1 MVDLPLLEGKQNS
14 WNFGQGPKSE
24 KHLLEQW
31 QVSSMT
37 MVPFPAQ
44 QVRTVLGDPLK
55 VLDGI

>member
-1 MVDLPLLEGKQNS
+1 MDIPLLEGKQNS

-31 QVSSMT
+31 QVSSMM

-44 QVRTVLGDPLK
+44 VRTILGDPLK